1 MPLLNIY
8 SVISNNIIL
17 QIAFAFLSSKK
28 EEDYTWAIETSFL
41 KLYKKYNILA
51 LKYIIIDKEL
61 ALLNTLNNFFFILDY
76 ILCYQHV
83 NMNVIAKTKKHFKTN
98 KEF

>member
-41 KLYKKYNILA
+41 ELCKEYDIPT

-61 ALLNTLNNFFFILDY
+61 ALLNTLNNFFLILDY

-83 NMNVIAKTKKHFKTN
+83 NINVVAKTKKHFKTN